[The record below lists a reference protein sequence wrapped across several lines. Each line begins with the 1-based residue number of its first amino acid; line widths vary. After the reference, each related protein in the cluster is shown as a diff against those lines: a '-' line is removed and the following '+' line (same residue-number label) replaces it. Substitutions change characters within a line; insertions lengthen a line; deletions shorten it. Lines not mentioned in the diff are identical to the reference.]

1 MYLVNLSLAYFHLYE
16 KNFEKSLEITN
27 ELLRIYPNS
36 HEVQTLSYILYLEQ
50 LKNIDTKTE
59 NKIYEKMTILTK
71 NEINST
77 SIHDYTFVVL
87 EKLYLNQNDKFN
99 AFLAKNINYLDTAVF
114 DLDFLEKFEN
124 FMQNPKDSKI
134 KEHFALRYAK
144 QNLLKEQNNC
154 LPEGSFAD
162 ALRKDLIEKYL
173 NNISDEDIKEIE
185 KQIGEDR
192 KNELDFA
199 DHSGNVQ
206 VAQQQ
211 PMMDA
216 QFDQQQAQA
225 AVDAKQQKQQGV
237 QNGNDQ

>member
-1 MYLVNLSLAYFHLYE
+1 MW
-16 KNFEKSLEITN
+16 T
-27 ELLRIYPNS
+27 ELIMF
-36 HEVQTLSYILYLEQ
+36 

-99 AFLAKNINYLDTAVF
+99 AFLEKNINYLDTAVF

-144 QNLLKEQNNC
+144 QNLLKEQNNKFV
-154 LPEGSFAD
+154 LDENLLNAKTKLLINNLKFEE
-162 ALRKDLIEKYL
+162 ALKLNSPILNEKIEVNVIWY
-173 NNISDEDIKEIE
+173 
-185 KQIGEDR
+185 
-192 KNELDFA
+192 
-199 DHSGNVQ
+199 DHLRMK
-206 VAQQQ
+206 
-211 PMMDA
+211 P
-216 QFDQQQAQA
+216 
-225 AVDAKQQKQQGV
+225 
-237 QNGNDQ
+237 